1 MSKSPELLQKRINEF
16 LKYHR
21 YGDGECNG
29 ILLKAYSDK
38 LSMGENDR
46 FDLALF
52 YAITYSIPSAL
63 KLLRDRERINEN
75 VLEYIEKNKQKII
88 FQSDR
93 RYMRCNGLFEK
104 TMNWYVNAGDIK
116 ERFESVCLEGNTI
129 KLDKAIQHV
138 KKWVSFGRFASFL
151 FIETYVYLLGRDY
164 LNTKFDWKNGDTA
177 TSGMLN
183 LLGLDKEA
191 SYYDKTKTIPKNI
204 SVEWLDEKLDW
215 LLESI
220 RATGGNDN
228 VSCVETS
235 LCAYRKFFKGSRYN
249 GYYLDRQL
257 EEINQFIKNGQ
268 ELESC
273 RILLGLRSKI
283 FDNRYLGEIGGWNG
297 VRKKLKRLYINT
309 GKVS

>member
-1 MSKSPELLQKRINEF
+1 MSRSPELLQKRINEF

-21 YGDGECNG
+21 DGDGECNG
-29 ILLKAYSDK
+29 ILLKAYADN

-75 VLEYIEKNKQKII
+75 VLEYAAKNKPKII

-104 TMNWYVNAGDIK
+104 TMKWYVESGNIR
-116 ERFESVCLEGNTI
+116 ERFESSCLEGNTI
-129 KLDKAIQHV
+129 NLEKAISHV

-151 FIETYVYLLGRDY
+151 FIETYAYLLGRDH
-164 LNTKFDWKNGDTA
+164 LNTEFDWKNGDTA

-191 SYYDKTKTIPKNI
+191 NYYDKTKTIPKNV
-204 SVEWLDEKLDW
+204 STKWLDEKLDV
-215 LLESI
+215 LLGSI
-220 RATGGNDN
+220 RSTGGDDN

-257 EEINQFIKNGQ
+257 EEINQFIKSGQ

-273 RILLGLRSKI
+273 GILLDLRSRI
-283 FDNRYLGEIGGWNG
+283 FDNSYLGEIGGWNG
-297 VRKKLKRLYINT
+297 VRKNLKRLYINT
-309 GKVS
+309 GKIS